1 MARVDTVNE
10 LLRPM
15 MGRPSVRF
23 DPPRC
28 AVCGSSLWC
37 ENHHPVRRGAG
48 TAYDGSG
55 RELSKPTVMLCKR
68 CHMEAHAN
76 RLHFRWADAT
86 TETGSGAGAD
96 FFTGGGRW
104 EFAAF
109 EEPTKYQDALE
120 EGAWMRMEGGAL

>member
-1 MARVDTVNE
+1 MAKVDTVNE

-15 MGRPSVRF
+15 MGKPSVRF

-48 TAYDGSG
+48 TAYDDAG
-55 RELSKPTVMLCKR
+55 RELKKPTVMLCKA
-68 CHMEAHAN
+68 CHGLAHQN
-76 RLHFRWADAT
+76 RLHFRFAEVSRERKSAVGT
-86 TETGSGAGAD
+86 FYETGGH
-96 FFTGGGRW
+96 W

-109 EEPTKYQDALE
+109 DEPIKYQAALE
-120 EGAWMRMEGGAL
+120 EGAWMRMEGGYR